1 MKKTFEQAVE
11 RENVRQR
18 TREPAAIQRDIEKEL
33 GRQKD
38 AVKYTVALTLAET
51 KRNGFKSNPE
61 KLATGSDVIAVR
73 KYRDAYGKAAA
84 NLAEL
89 DRELILSESV
99 RTVDA

>member
-11 RENVRQR
+11 RESVRQR
-18 TREPAAIQRDIEKEL
+18 TREPAAIQRDIDKEI
-33 GRQKD
+33 GRQKE

-73 KYRDAYGKAAA
+73 KYRDQFNKAAEI
-84 NLAEL
+84 LAEL
-89 DRELILSESV
+89 DRELIVSESV
-99 RTVDA
+99 RTVEA